1 MKFIDKVILCV
12 FSVMILLISVL
23 SCFLI
28 FGWIDTT
35 NFHLFMTEMLADK
48 TTCNILLGLNAIFII
63 LAIKGIFFE
72 SKTEEEKNFNNG
84 ILLENDDGKL
94 LITKETLTSIV
105 NSVVSGFESVKGQQ
119 SKIILDENNDL
130 SILLTIEVSDNA
142 VIKELSNNIQ
152 IRVKDAI
159 KKSLD
164 VEVKSLKPVS
174 EHDNIVFET
183 MLIQLKTIEEN
194 YPKNLKVIR
203 RE

>member
-1 MKFIDKVILCV
+1 MKFIDKMILCV
-12 FSVMILLISVL
+12 FSVVILLASVL

-28 FGWIDTT
+28 FGWADIT
-35 NFHLFMTEMLADK
+35 NFYVLITKILADK
-48 TTCNILLGLNAIFII
+48 TTCNVLLGLNAIFIL

-105 NSVVSGFESVKGQQ
+105 NSVVSGFESVKDQQ

-142 VIKELSNNIQ
+142 IIKELSNNIQ

-164 VEVKSLKPVS
+164 VEVKSLDIKVK
-174 EHDNIVFET
+174 NMIVPTDET
-183 MLIQLKTIEEN
+183 KDA
-194 YPKNLKVIR
+194 
-203 RE
+203 

>member
-1 MKFIDKVILCV
+1 MKFLDKLILCV
-12 FSVMILLISVL
+12 FSVIILLMAIIS
-23 SCFLI
+23 SIFI
-28 FGWIDTT
+28 FGWADMT
-35 NFHLFMTEMLADK
+35 NFYMLITKMLADR
-48 TTCNILLGLNAIFII
+48 TTCNILLGLNVIFIL

-105 NSVVSGFESVKGQQ
+105 NSVVSGFESVKDQQ

-142 VIKELSNNIQ
+142 IIKELSNNIQ

-164 VEVKSLKPVS
+164 VEVKSLDIKVK
-174 EHDNIVFET
+174 NMIVPTDET
-183 MLIQLKTIEEN
+183 KDA
-194 YPKNLKVIR
+194 
-203 RE
+203 

>member
-1 MKFIDKVILCV
+1 M
-12 FSVMILLISVL
+12 
-23 SCFLI
+23 
-28 FGWIDTT
+28 
-35 NFHLFMTEMLADK
+35 
-48 TTCNILLGLNAIFII
+48 
-63 LAIKGIFFE
+63 
-72 SKTEEEKNFNNG
+72 
-84 ILLENDDGKL
+84 LENDDGKL

-164 VEVKSLKPVS
+164 VEVKSLDIKIKNMVVPLS
-174 EHDNIVFET
+174 ETKDA
-183 MLIQLKTIEEN
+183 
-194 YPKNLKVIR
+194 
-203 RE
+203 

>member
-105 NSVVSGFESVKGQQ
+105 NSVVSGFESVKDQQ

-164 VEVKSLKPVS
+164 VEVKSLDIKIKNMVVPLS
-174 EHDNIVFET
+174 ETKDA
-183 MLIQLKTIEEN
+183 
-194 YPKNLKVIR
+194 
-203 RE
+203 

>member
-1 MKFIDKVILCV
+1 MKFIDKMILCL
-12 FSVMILLISVL
+12 FSVIILLISIF
-23 SCFLI
+23 SCFFI
-28 FGWIDTT
+28 FGWADIT
-35 NFHLFMTEMLADK
+35 NVYVFITRILADK
-48 TTCNILLGLNAIFII
+48 TTCNILIGLNVVFIL

-72 SKTEEEKNFNNG
+72 SKTEEEKNSNSG
-84 ILLENDDGKL
+84 ILLQNDDGKL

-119 SKIILDENNDL
+119 AKIILDDNNDL

-164 VEVKSLKPVS
+164 VEVKSLDIKVKNMVVPSV
-174 EHDNIVFET
+174 ET
-183 MLIQLKTIEEN
+183 KDA
-194 YPKNLKVIR
+194 
-203 RE
+203 